1 MRTVIVYAT
10 QHGTTEKV
18 ANMISELASD
28 STVLIN
34 LRKSHDVNPVDYDRI
49 IIGGS
54 IHAGKIQKIV
64 RKFCERHMQQ
74 LTTKP
79 LGLYLSCLE
88 ENEKAIT
95 QFETAYAENHRNH
108 ALSCKLTGGEVM
120 IDGMNFIEK
129 FMMKKIGGIS
139 ESVSKIKEDKI
150 KELVSEMGLC

>member
-1 MRTVIVYAT
+1 MKTAIIYAT

-18 ANMISELASD
+18 ANLISELASD

-34 LRKSHDVNPVDYDRI
+34 LKKSHDVNPDDYDRI

-54 IHAGKIQKIV
+54 IHAGRIQKSV

-74 LTTKP
+74 LSAKP

-95 QFETAYAENHRNH
+95 QFETAYAEILRNH
-108 ALSCKLTGGEVM
+108 AMSCKLTGGEVM
-120 IDGMNFIEK
+120 IDRMNFIEK
-129 FMMKKIGGIS
+129 FMMKKIGGIT
-139 ESVSKIKEDKI
+139 ESVSKIKE
-150 KELVSEMGLC
+150 LASEMGLC